1 MTTDGAIM
9 RVGFTGT
16 RSVPPERVTEVHEFL
31 GGAVPTEAVEFTT
44 GACVGFDAIAA
55 RWLLAEHPGA
65 LHRLAVPANRKQV
78 DTDLFHDFLT
88 ASISGWTVIECCPAG
103 TDYRYRN
110 QRIVLLSDR
119 LIAVADYPEKHGKST
134 RSGTWQ
140 TVRLARAA
148 GVLVTELILNP

>member
-1 MTTDGAIM
+1 M

-16 RSVPPERVTEVHEFL
+16 RSVPPERVAEVHQFL
-31 GGAVPTEAVEFTT
+31 DSTVPTEATEFTT
-44 GACVGFDAIAA
+44 GACLGFDAIAA
-55 RWLLAEHPGA
+55 RWLLTEHPGA

-88 ASISGWTVIECCPAG
+88 ASIPGWTLIECCPSH

-110 QRIVLLSDR
+110 EYIVTRSNLLV
-119 LIAVADYPEKHGKST
+119 AVADYPEAHGKST

-140 TVRLARAA
+140 TVRIARKA
-148 GVLVTELILNP
+148 GIPVSEFILNP